1 MSIHRIF
8 LKASIPCT
16 YHYPTGPVE
25 RSHSEEFFLYALP
38 PKKLSSF
45 LSLTSIEERLAF
57 YKSCIPDMFSFVFV
71 PNEEDRLS
79 AQMYSY
85 DWPTLSYEPDPEG
98 SFKKIDPS
106 ESLHA
111 CNHIEILDTWL
122 GNHKNW
128 SIELIYQSQEN
139 IPFTEH

>member
-16 YHYPTGPVE
+16 YHYPTGPVK
-25 RSHSEEFFLYALP
+25 RSHSEEFFLYIPP

-57 YKSCIPDMFSFVFV
+57 YKSCIPDMFSFIFV
-71 PNEEDRLS
+71 PNEENRPS
-79 AQMYSY
+79 IQMYSY
-85 DWPTLSYEPDPEG
+85 NWTTLSYEPDPEG
-98 SFKKIDPS
+98 SFKKLDPS
-106 ESLHA
+106 EALFAH
-111 CNHIEILDTWL
+111 NHVENLNAWL

-128 SIELIYQSQEN
+128 SIELIHQSQED
-139 IPFTEH
+139 IPFH